1 MNVVI
6 AQRKHP
12 DMEERVRQHHPR
24 TEQCLTTVAFGS
36 LLVFASVMPP
46 LTPTD
51 EGTGR
56 TANPSDPHATSRDDA
71 GACSGSDHEKA
82 A

>member
-1 MNVVI
+1 M
-6 AQRKHP
+6 A
-12 DMEERVRQHHPR
+12 ERVRDQHPR
-24 TEQCLTTVAFGS
+24 SEHFLTTVAFGS

-56 TANPSDPHATSRDDA
+56 IASTSDPHATSRDDA
-71 GACSGSDHEKA
+71 GTCTSAAEKA